1 MVRLFR
7 SRLSG
12 TAKRLISNGPNPQG
26 QLMYDANGR
35 FPVIVTRSDLP
46 KLASN
51 NREAGTT
58 EENKAIVQE
67 SLAYFGTYAVSE
79 PDKTITS

>member
-1 MVRLFR
+1 
-7 SRLSG
+7 LSG
-12 TAKRLISNGPNPQG
+12 TAKRLISNGPNPLG

-35 FPVIVTRSDLP
+35 FTRSDLP

-67 SLAYFGTYAVSE
+67 SLAYFGTYTVSE

>member
-1 MVRLFR
+1 
-7 SRLSG
+7 
-12 TAKRLISNGPNPQG
+12 
-26 QLMYDANGR
+26 MYVANGR
-35 FPVIVTRSDLP
+35 FPVIITRSDLP

-67 SLAYFGTYAVSE
+67 SLAYFGTCSVSE
-79 PDKTITS
+79 PDKTITSHVESKLCGVVNFVTTLIRVIPPTII